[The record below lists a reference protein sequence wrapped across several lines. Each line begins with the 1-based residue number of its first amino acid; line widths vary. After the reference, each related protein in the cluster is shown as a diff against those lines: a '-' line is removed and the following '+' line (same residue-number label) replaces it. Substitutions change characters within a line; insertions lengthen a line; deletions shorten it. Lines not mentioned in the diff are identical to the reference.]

1 MINSVSYS
9 QKTWGQLGCWILSR
23 ICLAAAIPRYFWGVL
38 MVVNDGEILEA
49 AGMLSNPTTHT
60 SLGIWKPRNCSA
72 YINWIAVQSFPQMN
86 TSGSDIIACKLL
98 TVVWKFRKSSGVW
111 WRRQFFWLSGSWC
124 SARHSDK
131 ACLLYTS
138 PSPRDCS

>member
-1 MINSVSYS
+1 
-9 QKTWGQLGCWILSR
+9 
-23 ICLAAAIPRYFWGVL
+23 

-49 AGMLSNPTTHT
+49 AGMLSNPTTHI

-98 TVVWKFRKSSGVW
+98 TRLFD
-111 WRRQFFWLSGSWC
+111 RQCINNNLSDISI
-124 SARHSDK
+124 
-131 ACLLYTS
+131 
-138 PSPRDCS
+138 

>member
-1 MINSVSYS
+1 
-9 QKTWGQLGCWILSR
+9 
-23 ICLAAAIPRYFWGVL
+23 

-49 AGMLSNPTTHT
+49 AGMLSNPTTHI

-98 TVVWKFRKSSGVW
+98 WSENSENPPAFDEEGNSS
-111 WRRQFFWLSGSWC
+111 
-124 SARHSDK
+124 D
-131 ACLLYTS
+131 
-138 PSPRDCS
+138 